1 MNERK
6 LPYFYTDDTRNSSIF
21 NRFIDICFLE
31 EAVRVEN
38 KRKEMKNNVQPQ
50 WSIILVKSFSS

>member
-38 KRKEMKNNVQPQ
+38 KRKEMK
-50 WSIILVKSFSS
+50 K